1 MSDKNEHLLKLS
13 GLRCA
18 NCANT
23 ARKALEQIPGVSAE
37 VNFATEEA
45 VVHAP
50 VAVSVES
57 LIQAVAS
64 AGYGAA
70 EISDALESAA
80 LVVDHTAR
88 LRFWVAVVCA
98 LPLLLQMPLDMF
110 GVFDMFGMHGHL
122 SNTWQFVLATPV
134 QLWVAW
140 PFYRGAWHA
149 LKLGTSNM
157 DVLVSLGTLSAY
169 IYSTVLWSLGLPG
182 DVYFEASVVVIT
194 LVMAGKYLE
203 HRAKQSSASAITQL
217 MHLAPKTA
225 WKANEGGQFVS
236 VPLADVRPGD
246 QVKIMSGE
254 SVSVD
259 GVVVDGR
266 SAVSEAMLTGEPVPV
281 EKQIDDKVYAGT
293 LNGDGVL
300 ICRVT
305 GVGRTTVL
313 AGIARLVS
321 QAQGSRAPVQALVDR
336 VSAWFVPVVVLLAI
350 LTLFFCGIV
359 LGDWQT
365 GLVRA
370 VAVLVI
376 SCPCA
381 LGLAT
386 PTAIMV
392 GIGEGAR
399 QGILV
404 RDADALQRAAS
415 AATVVFDKTGTLTQ
429 GQVRLTDLVIGES
442 AEIDRAKALA
452 LVTTLESGSSHPIAH
467 AVRLAAQT
475 EQPDVALPMINDFR
489 TEPGI
494 GVFAAIDGQTY
505 GVERWSDRFAQSDDG
520 FWLRFA
526 NPCMAAAKS
535 VSVLTRAGQPV
546 ALMAFAD
553 TLRPDASEAIRL
565 LDALHLKPIM
575 LTGDQPAAARAVAD
589 QLGIADVFAGVM
601 PAGKAGQVSKLLT
614 ELPAGVIMVG
624 DGINDAPALAAA
636 SVGVAMGGGMDIA
649 MESAGIV
656 LMHNRLTG
664 VPEAIRLSR
673 RTLAKIRQNL
683 FLAFVYNVLA
693 IPLAMVGA
701 LNPMVAGAA
710 MACSSIS
717 VVGNSLLLRRRSSQ
731 THDKS

>member
-1 MSDKNEHLLKLS
+1 MINPSAEHLFKIS

-50 VAVSVES
+50 VSVPVDTLIHAVE
-57 LIQAVAS
+57 A

-70 EISDALESAA
+70 QIDDALQVVGP
-80 LVVDHTAR
+80 VVDSTAR
-88 LRFWVAVVCA
+88 LRFWLAVLCA
-98 LPLLLQMPLDMF
+98 LPLILQMPLDMLGF
-110 GVFDMFGMHGHL
+110 HGHL
-122 SNTWQFVLATPV
+122 STTWQLVFATPV

-149 LKLGTSNM
+149 LKLRSSNM

-169 IYSTVLWSLGLPG
+169 LYSTVLWWLNQPG

-194 LVMAGKYLE
+194 LVMAGKALE
-203 HRAKQSSASAITQL
+203 QRAKQSSASAITRL

-225 WKANEGGQFVS
+225 WKANEVGLFQNVALSEVG
-236 VPLADVRPGD
+236 PGD

-254 SVSVD
+254 SVPVD

-266 SAVSEAMLTGEPVPV
+266 SAVSEAMLTGEVIPV
-281 EKQIDDKVYAGT
+281 EKLVGAKVYAGT

-305 GVGRTTVL
+305 GVGRSTVL
-313 AGIARLVS
+313 AGIARLVA

-336 VSAWFVPVVVLLAI
+336 VAAWFVPVVVLLAI
-350 LTLFFCGIV
+350 ATFLYGGLF
-359 LGDWQT
+359 LHDWQT

-399 QGILV
+399 EGILV

-415 AATVVFDKTGTLTQ
+415 AVAVVFDKTGTLTQ
-429 GQVRLTDLVIGES
+429 GQVRLTDLVT
-442 AEIDRAKALA
+442 AKASALDRSTALRLA
-452 LVTTLESGSSHPIAH
+452 TALESGSSHPIAH
-467 AVRLAAQT
+467 AIRVAAQS
-475 EQPDVALPMINDFR
+475 EQPDSDPPTVSDFR
-489 TEPGI
+489 TEPGV
-494 GVFAAIDGQTY
+494 GVFAAIEGQVY
-505 GVERWSDRFAQSDDG
+505 GLERWSERFASSDDG
-520 FWLRFA
+520 LWWRA
-526 NPCMAAAKS
+526 AKQCMADGKS
-535 VSVLTRAGQPV
+535 VSVLSRSGQPV
-546 ALMAFAD
+546 ALLAFAD
-553 TLRPDASEAIRL
+553 MLRSDAAEAVRVL
-565 LDALHLKPIM
+565 GDLGLKSIM
-575 LTGDQPAAARAVAD
+575 LTGDQPEAAKVVAG
-589 QLGIADVFAGVM
+589 QLGIRDSDVYAGVM
-601 PAGKAGQVSKLLT
+601 PAGKAGQVSQLMA
-614 ELPAGVIMVG
+614 ELPAGVMMVG

-636 SVGVAMGGGMDIA
+636 SVGVAMGAGMDIA

-664 VPEAIRLSR
+664 VPGAIRLSR
-673 RTLAKIRQNL
+673 RTLSKIRQNL

-693 IPLAMVGA
+693 IPLAMSGA
-701 LNPMVAGAA
+701 LSPVVAGAA
-710 MACSSIS
+710 MALSSIS
-717 VVGNSLLLRRRSSQ
+717 VVTNSLSLRWR
-731 THDKS
+731 KG

>member
-1 MSDKNEHLLKLS
+1 MTDTTEHLLKLT

-23 ARKALEQIPGVSAE
+23 VRKALEQVPEVKAE

-50 VAVSVES
+50 AGVSLEMLVHAVE
-57 LIQAVAS
+57 S
-64 AGYGAA
+64 AGYGASEINDAFERA
-70 EISDALESAA
+70 EPI
-80 LVVDHTAR
+80 VDTVAR
-88 LRFWVAVVCA
+88 VRFWVAVFCA
-98 LPLLLQMPLDMF
+98 LPLILQMPLELLGF
-110 GVFDMFGMHGHL
+110 HGHL
-122 SNTWQFVLATPV
+122 PQSWQLVLATPV

-157 DVLVSLGTLSAY
+157 DVLISLGTLAAY
-169 IYSTVLWSLGLPG
+169 IYSTIVWWFGLPG

-203 HRAKQSSASAITQL
+203 HRAKQSSASAITRL
-217 MHLAPKTA
+217 LHLAPKTA
-225 WKANEGGQFVS
+225 WKKDAAGQFVT

-246 QVKIMSGE
+246 EIKIMSGE
-254 SVSVD
+254 SVPVD
-259 GVVVDGR
+259 GVVIDGQ
-266 SAVSEAMLTGEPVPV
+266 SAVSEAMLTGEAAPV
-281 EKQIDDKVYAGT
+281 EKHRNDKVYAGT

-300 ICRVT
+300 VCRVT

-313 AGIARLVS
+313 AGIARLVA

-336 VSAWFVPVVVLLAI
+336 VSAWFVPVVVLVAM
-350 LTLFFCGIV
+350 LTLLYGGLV
-359 LGDWQT
+359 LSDWQV

-399 QGILV
+399 QGVLV

-415 AATVVFDKTGTLTQ
+415 AVAVVFDKTGTLTQ
-429 GQVRLTDLVIGES
+429 GQVRLTDLVT
-442 AEIDRAKALA
+442 AEHAAVDRALALA
-452 LVTTLESGSSHPIAH
+452 LVTALESGSSHPIAH
-467 AVRLAAQT
+467 AIRLAA
-475 EQPDVALPMINDFR
+475 VAAEISTDGSEVSDFH
-489 TEPGI
+489 TAPGI
-494 GVFAAIDGQTY
+494 GVFGMIDGERY
-505 GVERWSDRFAQSDDG
+505 GVERWAERFLDLDHG
-520 FWLRFA
+520 FWSRTAQQL
-526 NPCMAAAKS
+526 MADAKS
-535 VSVLTRAGQPV
+535 VSVLTKAGQPV
-546 ALMAFAD
+546 ALLAFAD
-553 TLRPDASEAIRL
+553 TLRPDALEAIKRL
-565 LDALHLKPIM
+565 AELGLRPVM
-575 LTGDQPAAARAVAD
+575 LTGDQPEAASVVAA
-589 QLGIADVFAGVM
+589 QLGIEEVHAGVM
-601 PAGKAGQVSKLLT
+601 PAGKAGQVSQLMVDM
-614 ELPAGVIMVG
+614 PSGVIMVG

-636 SVGVAMGGGMDIA
+636 SVGIAMGAGVDIA
-649 MESAGIV
+649 MDSAGIV
-656 LMHNRLTG
+656 LMNNRLVG
-664 VPEAIRLSR
+664 VPEAVRLAR
-673 RTLAKIRQNL
+673 RTLSKIRQNL
-683 FLAFVYNVLA
+683 FLAFIYNVLA
-693 IPLAMVGA
+693 IPLA
-701 LNPMVAGAA
+701 VAGALSPIVAGVA

>member
-1 MSDKNEHLLKLS
+1 MTTTEHLFRIT

-23 ARKALEQIPGVSAE
+23 ARKALEQIPEVSAE

-45 VVHAP
+45 IVRAP
-50 VAVSVES
+50 ASVSPAQ
-57 LIQAVAS
+57 LIQAVEV
-64 AGYGAA
+64 AGYGATEMTDTFA
-70 EISDALESAA
+70 AIEPEKDAAA
-80 LVVDHTAR
+80 RWR
-88 LRFWVAVVCA
+88 LWLAVVCA
-98 LPLLLQMPLDMF
+98 LPLVLQMPLDML
-110 GVFDMFGMHGHL
+110 GIHGHL
-122 SNTWQFVLATPV
+122 SYTWQFILATPV

-157 DVLVSLGTLSAY
+157 DVLVSLGTLAAY
-169 IYSTVLWSLGLPG
+169 SYSTVVWWLGLPG
-182 DVYFEASVVVIT
+182 EVYFEASVVVIT
-194 LVMAGKYLE
+194 LVMAGKRLE
-203 HRAKQSSASAITQL
+203 QRAKQSSASAISRL
-217 MHLAPKTA
+217 LHLAPKTA
-225 WKANEGGQFVS
+225 WKKNEAGQFVS
-236 VPLADVRPGD
+236 MPLADVQPGD
-246 QVKIMSGE
+246 EVRIMSGD
-254 SVSVD
+254 SVPVD
-259 GVVVDGR
+259 GVVIDGQ

-281 EKQIDDKVYAGT
+281 EKRRDDKVYAGT

-313 AGIARLVS
+313 AGIARLVA

-336 VSAWFVPVVVLLAI
+336 VSAWFVPVVVLLGL
-350 LTLFFCGIV
+350 LTLVYGGVF

-404 RDADALQRAAS
+404 RDADALQQ
-415 AATVVFDKTGTLTQ
+415 AATAAAVVFDKTGTLTQ
-429 GQVRLTDLVIGES
+429 GQLRLTDLVTGEP
-442 AEIDRAKALA
+442 AAITREAA
-452 LVTTLESGSSHPIAH
+452 LVLAATLEAGSAHPIAH
-467 AVRLAAQT
+467 AIRAAASTAQWSFA
-475 EQPDVALPMINDFR
+475 QPTVVDFR
-489 TEPGI
+489 TESGV
-494 GVFAAIDGQTY
+494 GVFGVIDGQSM
-505 GVERWSDRFAQSDDG
+505 GVERWSDRFVDTDDG
-520 FWLRFA
+520 FWLRA
-526 NPCMAAAKS
+526 ARRLMADAKS
-535 VSVLTRAGQPV
+535 VSVLTRAGQPT
-546 ALMAFAD
+546 ALLAFAD
-553 TLRPDASEAIRL
+553 TLRQDAADAINQL
-565 LDALHLKPIM
+565 ADLGLKPVM
-575 LTGDQPAAARAVAD
+575 LTGDQFEAARVVAQ
-589 QLGIADVFAGVM
+589 QLGIDDVHAGVM
-601 PAGKAGQVSKLLT
+601 PAGKAGQVGQLMQQM
-614 ELPAGVIMVG
+614 PAGVIMVG

-656 LMHNRLTG
+656 LMRNHLTG

-683 FLAFVYNVLA
+683 FLAFIYNVLA

-701 LNPMVAGAA
+701 LSPIVAGAA

-717 VVGNSLLLRRRSSQ
+717 VVGNSLLLRRRVAQ
-731 THDKS
+731 THENV

>member
-1 MSDKNEHLLKLS
+1 MGNANEHLLKLS
-13 GLRCA
+13 GLRCT

-23 ARKALEQIPGVSAE
+23 ARKALERIPGVHAE

-45 VVHAP
+45 VVQAP
-50 VAVSVES
+50 ASVTVDA
-57 LIQAVAS
+57 LIQSIEA
-64 AGYGAA
+64 AGYGATQ
-70 EISDALESAA
+70 IDDAPESAVTVA
-80 LVVDHTAR
+80 DSMAR
-88 LRFWVAVVCA
+88 LRFWVAALCA
-98 LPLLLQMPLDMF
+98 LPMILQMPLDML
-110 GVFDMFGMHGHL
+110 GMLDSHGHL
-122 SNTWQFVLATPV
+122 SNSWQFVLATPV

-169 IYSTVLWSLGLPG
+169 LYSTALWWFGLPG

-194 LVMAGKYLE
+194 LVMAGKTLE
-203 HRAKQSSASAITQL
+203 HRAKQSSASAITRL

-225 WKANEGGQFVS
+225 WKAIDSGQFAS
-236 VPLADVRPGD
+236 VPLTDVRPGD
-246 QVKIMSGE
+246 KVRVMSGE
-254 SVSVD
+254 SVPVD
-259 GVVVDGR
+259 GVVIDGR
-266 SAVSEAMLTGEPVPV
+266 SAVSEAMLTGEPAPV
-281 EKQIDDKVYAGT
+281 EKQVDDKVYAGT
-293 LNGDGVL
+293 LNGDGQLV
-300 ICRVT
+300 CRVT

-313 AGIARLVS
+313 AGIARLVAK
-321 QAQGSRAPVQALVDR
+321 AQGSRAPVQALVDR
-336 VSAWFVPVVVLLAI
+336 VSAWFVPVVVLLAL
-350 LTLFFCGIV
+350 LTLLYGGWL

-392 GIGEGAR
+392 GIGEAAR

-415 AATVVFDKTGTLTQ
+415 AAAVVFDKTGTLTQ
-429 GQVRLTDLVIGES
+429 GQVRLTDLLTSQVE
-442 AEIDRAKALA
+442 AMDRTTALGLA
-452 LVTTLESGSSHPIAH
+452 ASLEGGSSHPIAH
-467 AVRLAAQT
+467 AIRVATQNEL
-475 EQPDVALPMINDFR
+475 PDFVPPAVSDFR
-489 TEPGI
+489 TEPGV
-494 GVFAAIDGQTY
+494 GVLATMDGQVY
-505 GVERWSDRFAQSDDG
+505 GVVRWSDQFAQADEG
-520 FWLRFA
+520 FWYKAARQL
-526 NPCMAAAKS
+526 MAEAKS
-535 VSVLTRAGQPV
+535 VSVLTRNGMPV
-546 ALMAFAD
+546 ALLAFAD
-553 TLRPDASEAIRL
+553 TLRPDAAEAIRL
-565 LDALHLKPIM
+565 LGDLGLKPVM
-575 LTGDQPAAARAVAD
+575 LTGDQPEAARVVAG
-589 QLGIADVFAGVM
+589 QLGISEVHAGVM
-601 PAGKAGQVSKLLT
+601 PAGKAGQVRELMGA
-614 ELPAGVIMVG
+614 LPAGVIMVG

-636 SVGVAMGGGMDIA
+636 SVGVAMGGGVDIA

-664 VPEAIRLSR
+664 VPEAVHLSR
-673 RTLAKIRQNL
+673 RTLSKIRQNL

-717 VVGNSLLLRRRSSQ
+717 VVGNSLLLRRPSLR

>member
-1 MSDKNEHLLKLS
+1 MTTTEHLFRIT

-23 ARKALEQIPGVSAE
+23 ARKALEQIPEVSAE

-45 VVHAP
+45 IVRAP
-50 VAVSVES
+50 ASVSPAQ
-57 LIQAVAS
+57 LIQAVEV
-64 AGYGAA
+64 AGYGAT
-70 EISDALESAA
+70 EITDTFAAIEPEKDAAA
-80 LVVDHTAR
+80 RWR
-88 LRFWVAVVCA
+88 LWLAVVCA
-98 LPLLLQMPLDMF
+98 LPLVLQMPLDML
-110 GVFDMFGMHGHL
+110 GIHGHL
-122 SNTWQFVLATPV
+122 SYTWQFILATPV
-134 QLWVAW
+134 QLWVGW

-157 DVLVSLGTLSAY
+157 DVLVSLGTLAAY
-169 IYSTVLWSLGLPG
+169 SYSTVVWWLGLPG
-182 DVYFEASVVVIT
+182 EVYFEASVVVIT
-194 LVMAGKYLE
+194 LVMAGKRLE
-203 HRAKQSSASAITQL
+203 QRAKQSSASAISRL
-217 MHLAPKTA
+217 LHLAPKTA
-225 WKANEGGQFVS
+225 WKKNEAGQFVS
-236 VPLADVRPGD
+236 MPLADVQPGD
-246 QVKIMSGE
+246 EVRIMSGD
-254 SVSVD
+254 SVPVD
-259 GVVVDGR
+259 GVVIDGQ

-281 EKQIDDKVYAGT
+281 EKRRDDKVYAGT

-300 ICRVT
+300 ICRVS

-313 AGIARLVS
+313 AGIARLVA

-336 VSAWFVPVVVLLAI
+336 VSAWFVPVVVLLGL
-350 LTLFFCGIV
+350 LTLVYGGVF

-404 RDADALQRAAS
+404 RDADALQQ
-415 AATVVFDKTGTLTQ
+415 AATAAAVVFDKTGTLTQ
-429 GQVRLTDLVIGES
+429 GQLRLTDLVTGEP
-442 AEIDRAKALA
+442 AAITREAA
-452 LVTTLESGSSHPIAH
+452 LVLAATLEAGSAHPIAH
-467 AVRLAAQT
+467 AIRAAASTAQWSFA
-475 EQPDVALPMINDFR
+475 QPTVVDFR
-489 TEPGI
+489 TESGV
-494 GVFAAIDGQTY
+494 GVFGVIDGQSM
-505 GVERWSDRFAQSDDG
+505 GVERWSDRFVDTDDG
-520 FWLRFA
+520 FWLRA
-526 NPCMAAAKS
+526 ARRLMADAKS
-535 VSVLTRAGQPV
+535 VSVLTRAGQPT
-546 ALMAFAD
+546 ALLAFAD
-553 TLRPDASEAIRL
+553 TLRQDAADAINQL
-565 LDALHLKPIM
+565 ADLGLKPVM
-575 LTGDQPAAARAVAD
+575 LTGDQFEAARVVAQ
-589 QLGIADVFAGVM
+589 QLGIDDVHAGVM
-601 PAGKAGQVSKLLT
+601 PAGKAGQVGQLMQQM
-614 ELPAGVIMVG
+614 PAGVIMVG

-656 LMHNRLTG
+656 LMRNHLTG

-683 FLAFVYNVLA
+683 FLAFIYNVLA

-701 LNPMVAGAA
+701 LSPIVAGAA

-717 VVGNSLLLRRRSSQ
+717 VVGNSLLLRRRVAQ
-731 THDKS
+731 TRENV

>member
-1 MSDKNEHLLKLS
+1 MSDKNEHLLKLT

-23 ARKALEQIPGVSAE
+23 TRKALEQIPGVSAE

-50 VAVSVES
+50 PAVSVEA
-57 LIQAVAS
+57 LIQAVTA
-64 AGYGAA
+64 AGYGAS
-70 EISDALESAA
+70 EINDALEMAA
-80 LVVDHTAR
+80 PVVDNMAR
-88 LRFWVAVVCA
+88 LRFWVAVACA
-98 LPLLLQMPLDMF
+98 LPLVLLMPL
-110 GVFDMFGMHGHL
+110 GMLGKHGHL
-122 SNTWQFVLATPV
+122 SNTWQLILATPV

-149 LKLGTSNM
+149 LRLGSSNM

-169 IYSTVLWSLGLPG
+169 IYSTVLWSLDLPG

-225 WKANEGGQFVS
+225 WKANEAGEFVS
-236 VPLADVRPGD
+236 VLLTEVRPGD
-246 QVKIMSGE
+246 VVRIMSGE
-254 SVSVD
+254 SVPVD
-259 GVVVDGR
+259 GVVTAGR

-281 EKQIDDKVYAGT
+281 EKSLDDKVYAGT
-293 LNGDGVL
+293 LNGDGML
-300 ICRVT
+300 MCRVT

-336 VSAWFVPVVVLLAI
+336 VSAWFVPVVVLLAM
-350 LTLFFCGIV
+350 LTLIYGGLF
-359 LGDWQT
+359 LDDWQT

-399 QGILV
+399 RGILV

-415 AATVVFDKTGTLTQ
+415 ATAVVFDKTGTLTQ
-429 GQVRLTDLVIGES
+429 GQVRLTDLVIG
-442 AEIDRAKALA
+442 AHGDMNRLRVLA
-452 LVTTLESGSSHPIAH
+452 LVTALESGSAHPIAH
-467 AVRLAAQT
+467 AVRLAAQS
-475 EQPDVALPMINDFR
+475 ELADGELPSISDFR
-489 TEPGI
+489 TEPGV
-494 GVFAAIDGQTY
+494 GVFGVVDGQIY
-505 GVERWSDRFAQSDDG
+505 GVERWSNRFATTDDD
-520 FWLRFA
+520 FWSRA
-526 NPCMAAAKS
+526 ASQCMTAAKS
-535 VSVLTRAGQPV
+535 VSVLTRAGLPV
-546 ALMAFAD
+546 ALLAFAD
-553 TLRPDASEAIRL
+553 TLRPDAA
-565 LDALHLKPIM
+565 DAMRQLGVLGLKPVM
-575 LTGDQPAAARAVAD
+575 LTGDQPEAASVVAK
-589 QLGIADVFAGVM
+589 QLGIAEADVHAGVM
-601 PAGKAGQVSKLLT
+601 PAGKAGQVKALMSA
-614 ELPAGVIMVG
+614 LPAGVIMIG

-664 VPEAIRLSR
+664 VPEAVRLSR
-673 RTLAKIRQNL
+673 RTLSKIRQNL
-683 FLAFVYNVLA
+683 FLAFIYNVLA
-693 IPLAMVGA
+693 IPLAMIGA
-701 LNPMVAGAA
+701 LSPIVAGVA

-717 VVGNSLLLRRRSSQ
+717 VVGNSLLLRRRGVQ

>member
-1 MSDKNEHLLKLS
+1 MSDKNEHLLKIS

-23 ARKALEQIPGVSAE
+23 TRKALEQIPGVSAE

-45 VVHAP
+45 VVRAPASVSMATLIHA
-50 VAVSVES
+50 VE
-57 LIQAVAS
+57 A
-64 AGYGAA
+64 AGYGAS
-70 EISDALESAA
+70 EIDDAFEATVP
-80 LVVDHTAR
+80 VVDTMAR
-88 LRFWVAVVCA
+88 WRFIVAVLCA
-98 LPLLLQMPLDMF
+98 LPLILQMPLELL
-110 GVFDMFGMHGHL
+110 GLHGHL
-122 SNTWQFVLATPV
+122 STTWQFVLATPV

-157 DVLVSLGTLSAY
+157 DVLIALGTLSAY
-169 IYSTVLWSLGLPG
+169 IYSTVLWRLDLPG
-182 DVYFEASVVVIT
+182 DVYFEASAVVIT

-203 HRAKQSSASAITQL
+203 HRAKQSSASAISRL
-217 MHLAPKTA
+217 LHLAPKTA
-225 WKANEGGQFVS
+225 WKADAAGQFAS
-236 VPLADVRPGD
+236 VPLADVRPD
-246 QVKIMSGE
+246 DMVKIMSGE
-254 SVSVD
+254 SVPVD
-259 GVVVDGR
+259 GIVDVGR

-281 EKQIDDKVYAGT
+281 EKSVGDKVYAGT

-336 VSAWFVPVVVLLAI
+336 VSAWFVPVVVVLAL
-350 LTLFFCGIV
+350 LTLIYGGV
-359 LGDWQT
+359 ALDDWQT

-386 PTAIMV
+386 PMAIMV

-415 AATVVFDKTGTLTQ
+415 AAAVVFDKTGTLTQ
-429 GQVRLTDLVIGES
+429 GQVRLTDLVTDNES
-442 AEIDRAKALA
+442 GIDRSSALMLATA
-452 LVTTLESGSSHPIAH
+452 LEGGSSHPIAH
-467 AVRLAAQT
+467 AIRLATQS
-475 EQPDVALPMINDFR
+475 EQPDVALPVISDFR
-489 TEPGI
+489 TEPGV
-494 GVFAAIDGQTY
+494 GVFGSIDGQVY
-505 GVERWSDRFAQSDDG
+505 GIERWSDRFMQSDDG
-520 FWLRFA
+520 LWARTA
-526 NPCMAAAKS
+526 SQCMAAAKS
-535 VSVLTRAGQPV
+535 VSVLSRAGQPV
-546 ALMAFAD
+546 ALLAFAD
-553 TLRPDASEAIRL
+553 TLRPDAIEAIRRL
-565 LDALHLKPIM
+565 SDLGLKPVM
-575 LTGDQPAAARAVAD
+575 LTGDQPEAARVVAS
-589 QLGIADVFAGVM
+589 QLAIADVHAGVM
-601 PAGKAGQVSKLLT
+601 PAGKAGRVSQLMS

-664 VPEAIRLSR
+664 VPEAIQLSR
-673 RTLAKIRQNL
+673 RTLSKIRQNL
-683 FLAFVYNVLA
+683 FLAFIYNVLA
-693 IPLAMVGA
+693 IPLAISGA
-701 LNPMVAGAA
+701 LSPMVAGTA

-717 VVGNSLLLRRRSSQ
+717 VVGNSLLLRRRS
-731 THDKS
+731 HRMHEKS

>member
-1 MSDKNEHLLKLS
+1 MPDSTEHLLKLT

-23 ARKALEQIPGVSAE
+23 VRKALEQVPGVSAE

-45 VVHAP
+45 IVQAPSPVRIETLIHA
-50 VAVSVES
+50 VE
-57 LIQAVAS
+57 A
-64 AGYGAA
+64 AGYGASEIGDAFEEA
-70 EISDALESAA
+70 EPVIDI
-80 LVVDHTAR
+80 TAR
-88 LRFWVAVVCA
+88 LRFWIAAVCA
-98 LPLLLQMPLDMF
+98 LPLILQMPLAML
-110 GVFDMFGMHGHL
+110 GIHEHL
-122 SNTWQFVLATPV
+122 SHTWQFVLATPV

-149 LKLGTSNM
+149 LKLRTSNM
-157 DVLVSLGTLSAY
+157 DVLVSLGTLAAY
-169 IYSTVLWSLGLPG
+169 GYSIVIWWWGLPG

-203 HRAKQSSASAITQL
+203 HRAKQSSASAITRL
-217 MHLAPKTA
+217 LHLAPKTA
-225 WKANEGGQFVS
+225 WKKNDAGDFVM
-236 VPLADVRPGD
+236 VPLTDIRPGD
-246 QVKIMSGE
+246 EVRIMSGA
-254 SVSVD
+254 SVPVD
-259 GVVVDGR
+259 GLVMDGQ

-281 EKQIDDKVYAGT
+281 EKRRDDKVYAGT

-300 ICRVT
+300 ICRVS

-313 AGIARLVS
+313 AGIARLVA

-336 VSAWFVPVVVLLAI
+336 VSAWFVPVVVLVAS
-350 LTLFFCGIV
+350 LTLIYGGFV
-359 LGDWQT
+359 LDSWQT

-415 AATVVFDKTGTLTQ
+415 AAAVVFDKTGTLTQ
-429 GQVRLTDLVIGES
+429 GQVRLTDLVMRDDD
-442 AEIDRAKALA
+442 ALARPAALA
-452 LVTTLESGSSHPIAH
+452 LVAALESGSSHPIAYAIRMAARDELQGSDLP
-467 AVRLAAQT
+467 AVS
-475 EQPDVALPMINDFR
+475 NFR
-489 TEPGI
+489 TEPGV
-494 GVFAAIDGQTY
+494 GVFGAIAGQHY
-505 GVERWSDRFAQSDDG
+505 GVERWSN
-520 FWLRFA
+520 RFA
-526 NPCMAAAKS
+526 NADEGFWSQAAGRLMAEAKS
-535 VSVLTRAGQPV
+535 VSVLSKAGQPV
-546 ALMAFAD
+546 TLLAFAD
-553 TLRPDASEAIRL
+553 TLRSDAMSAVRML
-565 LDALHLKPIM
+565 QALGLKPVM
-575 LTGDQPAAARAVAD
+575 LTGDQPEAAHIIAA
-589 QLGIADVFAGVM
+589 QLGIDDVHAGVM
-601 PAGKAGQVSKLLT
+601 PAGKAGQVSKLMT

-636 SVGVAMGGGMDIA
+636 SVGIAMGSGMDIA

-664 VPEAIRLSR
+664 VPEAIRLAR
-673 RTLAKIRQNL
+673 RTLSKIRQNL
-683 FLAFVYNVLA
+683 FLAFIYNVLA
-693 IPLAMVGA
+693 IPLAVAGA
-701 LNPMVAGAA
+701 LSPIVAGAA

-731 THDKS
+731 KHDKS